1 LSNILQLLEETEAEK
16 ARADQERD
24 NPSTRELGELR
35 MQLVRD
41 RHKLLGLLK
50 RQKAPGASY

>member
-1 LSNILQLLEETEAEK
+1 LSNILQLWEETEAEK
-16 ARADQERD
+16 VRADQERHD
-24 NPSTRELGELR
+24 PSTRELGELR

-50 RQKAPGASY
+50 RQKEPNSAY